1 MKPEMLT
8 IKSQEALR
16 DAHDLA
22 RDAGHPEMTPE
33 HLLVTLLEQ
42 SQGVVPSVLGRL
54 GASVQDLQRLGRA
67 SLARLPKV
75 SGGGEPTFGRR
86 LRDSIEAAEKAA
98 TKGGETHVSTEHL
111 LLGLLAEGKGEAWQL
126 LTSHGADPKA
136 TAAAIAAIKGGQKA
150 TDVDPEGRYAAL
162 EKYTI
167 DLTRRARDGRIDPV
181 IGRDDEIRRVMQ
193 VLSRRTKNN
202 PVLIGAPG
210 VGKTAIAEGLA
221 RRIVAGDVPEALK
234 GARLLSLDLGSLLAG
249 TKFRGEFEE
258 RMKALLQEIE
268 GARGEIVL
276 FIDELHTIVGAGQ
289 AEGSGDV
296 ANLLKPALARGDL
309 RCIGAT
315 TLDEFRKHI
324 EKDKALERRFQP
336 VYVDETSFEETVAI
350 LRGLKE
356 RYEVH
361 HGVRIQD
368 AAIVAAVR
376 LSTRYLPARQLPDK
390 AIDLIDEAASR
401 LRLEIDSVPQALDT
415 VRRTTTRLEM
425 ERFALGKERDR
436 ASKDRLQALE
446 RELADAKEEE
456 RRLTA
461 RWQVER
467 EQLTALSQVKQEIE
481 SAREKQVLLERQG
494 QLEEAARLR
503 YQVLPGLEQKLRD
516 AEQAIRQD
524 TQPRM
529 LQEEVDEEAIAEV
542 VSRWTGVP
550 VSRMLQSESDR
561 LLHMEE
567 ALRRRVVGQDPALGA
582 VADAI
587 RRSRTGLAEGSR
599 PMGSFLFVGPTGV
612 GKTELARALAEFLF
626 DDETAMVRIDMSEY
640 GERHSVSRLIGA
652 PPGYVGYDEGG
663 QLTEAVR
670 RRPYAVVLL
679 DEVEKAHP
687 EVFNTLLQVLDD
699 GRLTDGQGRTV
710 DFTNAILI
718 LTSNLGSQA
727 LAEPDLSD
735 EAVERRVQ
743 EALRSFFRPEFLNRV
758 DDVVVFHRLGRDEL
772 RRVVDIQLA
781 RLVKRLAERNIVL
794 DVTDAARDRLADEGF
809 DPVYGARPL
818 KRLIERDITNALARR
833 MLEGSLGAGDTVSV
847 GVDSTG
853 FTFDAKASTPA
864 EAREPAATAD

>member
-1 MKPEMLT
+1 MKPELLT
-8 IKSQEALR
+8 LKSQEALR
-16 DAHDLA
+16 DAHALA
-22 RDAGHPEMTPE
+22 REGGHAEITPE
-33 HLLVTLLEQ
+33 HLLVALLEQ
-42 SQGVVPSVLGRL
+42 DQGVVPAVLGRL
-54 GASVQDLQRLGRA
+54 GAQVQDLQRLARTA
-67 SLARLPKV
+67 LTRLPRV
-75 SGGGEPTFGRR
+75 SGGGDPGFGRR
-86 LRDSIEAAEKAA
+86 LRDAVEAGEKAA
-98 TKGGETHVSTEHL
+98 KANDETHVSTEHL
-111 LLGLLAEGKGEAWQL
+111 LVGLLAEKKGAASEL

-136 TAAAIAAIKGGQKA
+136 VERAIAEVKGGQKA
-150 TDVDPEGRYAAL
+150 TDADPEGRYAAL

-221 RRIVAGDVPEALK
+221 RRIVAGDVPEALR
-234 GARLLSLDLGSLLAG
+234 GARLLSLDLGLLLAG

-268 GARGEIVL
+268 KARGEIVL

-315 TLDEFRKHI
+315 TLDEYRKHI

-336 VYVDETSFEETVAI
+336 VYVDEPGFEESVAI

-368 AAIVAAVR
+368 AALVAAVR

-415 VRRTTTRLEM
+415 VRRQANRLEM

-446 RELADAKEEE
+446 RELADLKEEE
-456 RRLTA
+456 HRLTA

-467 EQLTALSQVKQEIE
+467 AQLTTLSQAKQEVE
-481 SAREKQVLLERQG
+481 AAREKQVLLERQG
-494 QLEEAARLR
+494 ALEEAARLR
-503 YQVLPGLEQKLRD
+503 YQVLPDLERRVQA
-516 AEQAIRQD
+516 AELAIQQD
-524 TQPRM
+524 TTPRM
-529 LQEEVDEEAIAEV
+529 LQEEVDEETIAEI
-542 VSRWTGVP
+542 VSHWTGVP
-550 VSRMLQSESDR
+550 VSRMLQTETER
-561 LLHMEE
+561 LLHMED
-567 ALRRRVVGQDPALGA
+567 ALRQRVVGQDKALTA

-599 PMGSFLFVGPTGV
+599 PMGSFLFIGPTGV

-626 DDETAMVRIDMSEY
+626 DDEHAMVRIDMSEY

-718 LTSNLGSQA
+718 MTSNLGSQA
-727 LAEPDLSD
+727 LTEPDLSD
-735 EAVERRVQ
+735 DAVERRVMD
-743 EALRSFFRPEFLNRV
+743 ALRSFFRPEFLNRV
-758 DDVVVFHRLGRDEL
+758 DDTVMFRRLDRDAL
-772 RRVVDIQLA
+772 RRVVDIQLL
-781 RLVKRLAERNIVL
+781 RLVARLAERGITL
-794 DVTDAARDRLADEGF
+794 ELTPAARDRLAEDGF

-833 MLEGSLGAGDTVSV
+833 MLEGALGAGDRLR
-847 GVDSTG
+847 VDAVRDG
-853 FTFDAKASTPA
+853 FTFEVVASATP
-864 EAREPAATAD
+864 PAAPRPATAS

>member
-1 MKPEMLT
+1 MKPETLT
-8 IKSQEALR
+8 IKSREALN
-16 DAHDLA
+16 DAHEIA
-22 RDAGHPEMTPE
+22 REAGHPELTPE
-33 HLLVTLLEQ
+33 HLLVALLEQ
-42 SQGVVPSVLGRL
+42 AQGVVPSVLGRL
-54 GASVQDLQRLGRA
+54 GASVQDLQRLARA
-67 SLARLPKV
+67 GLGRLPRV
-75 SGGGEPTFGRR
+75 AGGGEPTLGRR
-86 LRDSIEAAEKAA
+86 LREAIEAAEKSSAA
-98 TKGGETHVSTEHL
+98 GGETHVSTEHL
-111 LLGLLAEGKGEAWQL
+111 LLGLLAEGKGAAFDL
-126 LTSHGADPKA
+126 LVSHGANPKA
-136 TAAAIAAIKGGQKA
+136 AAQAITAIKGGQKA
-150 TDVDPEGRYAAL
+150 TDADPEGRYAAL
-162 EKYTI
+162 DKYTI
-167 DLTRRARDGRIDPV
+167 DLTRRAREGRIDPV

-221 RRIVAGDVPEALK
+221 RRIVAGDVPDALK
-234 GARLLSLDLGSLLAG
+234 GARLLSLDLGLLLAG

-268 GARGEIVL
+268 ASRGEVVL

-309 RCIGAT
+309 HCIGAT
-315 TLDEFRKHI
+315 TLDEYRKHI

-336 VYVDETSFEETVAI
+336 VYVDETSMEEAVAI

-361 HGVRIQD
+361 HAVRIQD
-368 AAIVAAVR
+368 AALVAAVR

-401 LRLEIDSVPQALDT
+401 LRLEIESVPQALDT
-415 VRRTTTRLEM
+415 VRRQANRLEM
-425 ERFALGKERDR
+425 ERFALAKERDR
-436 ASKDRLQALE
+436 ASRDRLQSLD
-446 RELADAKEEE
+446 RELADVKEEE

-467 EQLTALSQVKQEIE
+467 EQLNALSHVKEEIE
-481 SAREKQVLLERQG
+481 ATREKQTLLERQG
-494 QLEEAARLR
+494 RLEEAARLR
-503 YQVLPGLEQKLRD
+503 YQVLPDLEQRLIAAEAAIRND
-516 AEQAIRQD
+516 AE
-524 TQPRM
+524 PRL
-529 LQEEVDEEAIAEV
+529 LQEEVNEEAVAEV

-550 VSRMLQSESDR
+550 VSRMLQSETER
-561 LLHMEE
+561 LLHMED
-567 ALRRRVVGQDPALGA
+567 ALAKRVVGQERALRA
-582 VADAI
+582 VSDAI

-626 DDETAMVRIDMSEY
+626 DDEHAMVRIDMSEY

-670 RRPYAVVLL
+670 RRPYAVILL

-727 LAEPDLSD
+727 LLEPDLSD
-735 EAVERRVQ
+735 EGVERRVT

-758 DDVVVFHRLGRDEL
+758 DDVVVFHRLRRDQV
-772 RRVVDIQLA
+772 RRIVDIQIDRLVA
-781 RLVKRLAERNIVL
+781 RLADRG
-794 DVTDAARDRLADEGF
+794 VTLKVGSRARDRIADEGF
-809 DPVYGARPL
+809 DPLFGARPL
-818 KRLIERDITNALARR
+818 KRLIERDVTNALAKR
-833 MLEGSLGAGDTVSV
+833 MLEGSLGQGDVMEIDAS
-847 GVDSTG
+847 DDG
-853 FTFDAKASTPA
+853 FTF
-864 EAREPAATAD
+864 EAGPKEPTATSGV